1 MVSRNNAVFRFILDI
16 KDFVTKGQKVVQTLN
31 QVDGSV
37 TRTSS
42 NFQKLGTESQKTGQ
56 QMTAA
61 AVNFQTATQ
70 GMLNLSTAGVQTFTS
85 FSNLDRAGNRL
96 AQSQIAVA
104 RAQDLLNNKQL
115 RLNQLQ
121 AQGLGNTQ
129 KAALLTNELATA
141 RADLAVKTDKLK
153 IEEGALFDIQLLFAT
168 NIANV
173 MISSLQTIKTLK
185 DLHIASTIKQVIHE
199 KLLATTLFT
208 KSIPAQY
215 AQVGAMRVYDTAAK
229 TVINTNR
236 LLTLSIPI
244 VGGAIVGASLAFQAY
259 TENIGGFRDAVQTVL
274 PFLKDKKELLRDVQS
289 ELSHTN
295 DSWQSLTMGMERE
308 TKKQEGIL
316 NRWVLINKLA
326 ALETQGFVESG
337 GVVSFRQDFSTP
349 DTKSGGI
356 KIPKTAGHM
365 VLGALALA
373 GTDPIKSFIDL
384 IDLKLF
390 PPEPK
395 YLMKNPNVVAV
406 GPTGSPIGTIPVS
419 MRNPQMF
426 QQIQPIINQP
436 GGGMTTIIGGVPTE
450 VQVTQSGVPFIGG
463 SRFVDNFPTEIIGR
477 TEQNY
482 IQEFEAK
489 YPGAFGK
496 KITGSPA
503 EIQFELEGVQKRLEE
518 LSGDNSARA
527 QAEKAVISQLIVF
540 QKNRL
545 NELGKGISPLEF
557 KPGQTGFREAEQRGK
572 IPLAWP
578 FNIQSPM
585 MQKGTL
591 LLPGTGS
598 RLLDPNEPLRR
609 IFYGGNGG
617 KALAYYQLNTGA
629 SFGSDS
635 HVLRTLELNQ
645 LAGTTPEGRRVN
657 INVDHLVKRD
667 SYGRPNTSVGAGL
680 TQAQIAAGATYTDLD
695 VFRGDQ
701 NRRIKVPA
709 WVRENIARK
718 NAFGKSEDF
727 LWYNALRGL
736 AGEKTGAMGRTL
748 ADKVARGDARGPNL
762 SGGMGLLSF
771 FGLDAEI
778 QGEASEA
785 LASINLN
792 DPNASSLIRSA
803 VNRIN
808 NNIKTKTASI
818 SAVPG
823 SIGIDFKVGEFERV
837 AVGARSRTIRR
848 GTSRLTRTVYRYGDR
863 LKRAFSPAE
872 IERQIRQDIMWG
884 GFTLTSGFLDNVQ
897 LLAEMGS
904 TNFNNTGIISEAS
917 AKLNLNENQVFNIR
931 FNPQRGDIELQ
942 DRIRWTDRLNTISTG
957 AIVI

>member
-1 MVSRNNAVFRFILDI
+1 
-16 KDFVTKGQKVVQTLN
+16 
-31 QVDGSV
+31 
-37 TRTSS
+37 
-42 NFQKLGTESQKTGQ
+42 
-56 QMTAA
+56 
-61 AVNFQTATQ
+61 
-70 GMLNLSTAGVQTFTS
+70 MLNLSTAGVQTFTS

-208 KSIPAQY
+208 KTIPAQY
-215 AQVGAMRVYDTAAK
+215 AQVGAMRVYETTAK

-259 TENIGGFRDAVQTVL
+259 TDNLGGFRDAVQTVL
-274 PFLKDKKELLRDVQS
+274 PFLKDKKELLRGVQD
-289 ELSHTN
+289 ELSGTN
-295 DSWQSLTMGMERE
+295 DSWQELTMGMDKEV
-308 TKKQEGIL
+308 KKQQGII
-316 NRWVLINKLA
+316 NHWVLMNKLA
-326 ALETQGFVESG
+326 ALEVRGFVESG
-337 GVVSFRQDFSTP
+337 GVVTVNRDFNTP
-349 DTKSGGI
+349 DTKSGV

-373 GTDPIKSFIDL
+373 GTDPIKDFIDFL
-384 IDLKLF
+384 NLKIF
-390 PPEPK
+390 PPEAK
-395 YLMKNPNVVAV
+395 YFMKNPNAVAV
-406 GPTGSPIGTIPVS
+406 GPTGQLIGTTPVS
-419 MRNPQMF
+419 MRNPLKF
-426 QQIQPIINQP
+426 QEIQSIINQP

-463 SRFVDNFPTEIIGR
+463 SRFVDNFPTQIIGR

-482 IQEFEAK
+482 IQQFQAK

-598 RLLDPNEPLRR
+598 RLLDPNEPIRR
-609 IFYGGNGG
+609 LFYGGNGG
-617 KALAYYQLNTGA
+617 QALAYYQLNTSA
-629 SFGSDS
+629 SFGSTS
-635 HVLRTLELNQ
+635 HVLKSMELAQ
-645 LAGTTPEGRRVN
+645 LANTTPKGRRIN
-657 INVDHLVKRD
+657 INVDHLVNRGFND
-667 SYGRPNTSVGAGL
+667 PSGLGPNPYGNFANGRFESGGAFG
-680 TQAQIAAGATYTDLD
+680 TRINRVRVPRWVAEERAK
-695 VFRGDQ
+695 FREYMNSPEGVSEII
-701 NRRIKVPA
+701 NRRRNQFASDFYFERYAGGESPITQRQSRAISGYFGPGEADKALFKAIVGVNEIPNLPVGVQSLMKIRRSFTEP
-709 WVRENIARK
+709 VRGPGHIAFQTFMKRMGERHRSQ
-718 NAFGKSEDF
+718 NAF
-727 LWYNALRGL
+727 LR
-736 AGEKTGAMGRTL
+736 
-748 ADKVARGDARGPNL
+748 N
-762 SGGMGLLSF
+762 
-771 FGLDAEI
+771 
-778 QGEASEA
+778 
-785 LASINLN
+785 
-792 DPNASSLIRSA
+792 A
-803 VNRIN
+803 VNRFAGGN
-808 NNIKTKTASI
+808 Y
-818 SAVPG
+818 
-823 SIGIDFKVGEFERV
+823 GEFEATTLYGISSYTKNILSSELEAEQV
-837 AVGARSRTIRR
+837 IFQE
-848 GTSRLTRTVYRYGDR
+848 RYGTPLNMEFGTFANVLSDVKRGVSEMNDR
-863 LKRAFSPAE
+863 LR
-872 IERQIRQDIMWG
+872 W
-884 GFTLTSGFLDNVQ
+884 
-897 LLAEMGS
+897 
-904 TNFNNTGIISEAS
+904 
-917 AKLNLNENQVFNIR
+917 NQR
-931 FNPQRGDIELQ
+931 MEQ
-942 DRIRWTDRLNTISTG
+942 ISTG
-957 AIVI
+957 ATVF